1 MSSIR
6 CMPCSRSSGG
16 VGRLLL
22 ALSGICYPFAVYAA
36 MDRVPAGLFVLA
48 ALALILARMAMLRG
62 HAWLRILLGPLLA
75 AMAATILLALVDPDL
90 GAKSYPVLMSLCF
103 AAAFGIS
110 LLRPPSLVEMIARMR
125 QPDLPAAGIC
135 YTRRVS
141 LVWFVFLLV
150 NAAISAATALS
161 GDLALWTLYNGL
173 IAYLLSGLL
182 FGGEMLV
189 RRRVMLRSAA

>member
-1 MSSIR
+1 
-6 CMPCSRSSGG
+6 
-16 VGRLLL
+16 L
-22 ALSGICYPFAVYAA
+22 AGLCYPFAVYASLGQ
-36 MDRVPAGLFVLA
+36 VPASVFVLV
-48 ALALILARMAMLRG
+48 ALALIVGRLAMLRG
-62 HAWLRILLGPLLA
+62 HAWLRIMLGPLLVT
-75 AMAATILLALVDPDL
+75 MAATILLALVDPDL

-110 LLRPPSLVEMIARMR
+110 LLKPPSLVEIIARLR
-125 QPDLPAAGIC
+125 QPDLPPAGIC

-141 LVWFVFLLV
+141 QVWFVFLLV

-161 GDLALWTLYNGL
+161 GDMALWTLYNGL
-173 IAYLLSGLL
+173 VAYLLSGLL